1 MDLPTRKVKVDFLDD
16 QGTKH
21 SITIEGYI
29 TREKVAKVLDYIELM
44 GAAPKT
50 SESMTQIQ
58 SPRNIFER
66 IQKII
71 SSYFSD
77 KTFVSKDIREYY
89 GEVYGEN
96 LSLST
101 TSTYLSRLSDKGIL
115 VRSGSSFEWQYNL
128 KTTLA

>member
-21 SITIEGYI
+21 SIKIEGYI

-50 SESMTQIQ
+50 SKPMTQIQ

-66 IQKII
+66 IQEII
-71 SSYFSD
+71 SSHFSD
-77 KTFVSKDIREYY
+77 RTFVSKDIREYY
-89 GEVYGEN
+89 GEIYGEN

-101 TSTYLSRLSDKGIL
+101 TSTYLSRLVDKGIL
-115 VRSGSSFEWQYNL
+115 VRSGSSFEWQYNIR
-128 KTTLA
+128 TTLA

>member
-50 SESMTQIQ
+50 SKHMAQIQ

-77 KTFVSKDIREYY
+77 KTFVSNDIREYY

-96 LSLST
+96 ISLST

-115 VRSGSSFEWQYNL
+115 IRSGSSFEWQYNL

>member
-1 MDLPTRKVKVDFLDD
+1 MPTRKVKVDFLDD

-21 SITIEGYI
+21 SITVEGYI

-50 SESMTQIQ
+50 SKPMAEIQ

-89 GEVYGEN
+89 GEIYGEN
-96 LSLST
+96 ISLST
-101 TSTYLSRLSDKGIL
+101 TSTYLSRLVDKGIL

>member
-50 SESMTQIQ
+50 SKPMAQIQ

-77 KTFVSKDIREYY
+77 KTFVSNDIREYY

-115 VRSGSSFEWQYNL
+115 IRSGSSFEWQYNL

>member
-1 MDLPTRKVKVDFLDD
+1 MDFLDD

-29 TREKVAKVLDYIELM
+29 TREKVARVLDYIELM

-50 SESMTQIQ
+50 SKPTTQIQ

-77 KTFVSKDIREYY
+77 RTFVSKDIREYY
-89 GEVYGEN
+89 EETYGEN

-101 TSTYLSRLSDKGIL
+101 TSTYLSRLVDKGIL
-115 VRSGSSFEWQYNL
+115 VRSGSSFEWQYNI

>member
-1 MDLPTRKVKVDFLDD
+1 MDFLDD

-50 SESMTQIQ
+50 SKPMAQIQ

-89 GEVYGEN
+89 GEIYGEN

-101 TSTYLSRLSDKGIL
+101 TSTYLSRLVDKGIL